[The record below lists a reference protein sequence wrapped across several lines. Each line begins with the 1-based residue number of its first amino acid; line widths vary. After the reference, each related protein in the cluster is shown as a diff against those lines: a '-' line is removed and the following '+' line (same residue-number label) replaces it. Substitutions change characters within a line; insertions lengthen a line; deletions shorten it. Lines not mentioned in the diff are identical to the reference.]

1 MARIHRKVSM
11 PDNSVFYYL
20 AYAAATGI
28 YAGYALLLMARR
40 KKARGVQSR
49 AR

>member
-1 MARIHRKVSM
+1 MARTRRRVSM
-11 PDNSVFYYL
+11 PDNAIFYYL

-40 KKARGVQSR
+40 KKARGGQSR